1 MRPTSQRAQ
10 LAVVGTVRALA
21 ATGTVEADR
30 TWRGL
35 TVTPEHRCALYDRDD
50 YPYSQSVE
58 ARIIA
63 GMGGRVYGPYT
74 GRYFASRQMMGT
86 LELFHGFTT

>member
-1 MRPTSQRAQ
+1 MVIT
-10 LAVVGTVRALA
+10 LMALA
-21 ATGTVEADR
+21 AAGTVEADR

-35 TVTPEHRCALYDRDD
+35 TVAPEHRCAPYDRDD

-63 GMGGRVYGPYT
+63 SMGSQVYSPYT
-74 GRYFASRQMMGT
+74 GVEGQTGLVPKSTACCRGSGET
-86 LELFHGFTT
+86 IG